1 MAIIYSTR
9 RFFIIKTIFINKY
22 LERIKTHITEKGFYF
37 VGSRDKNAKF
47 MQEYGFKKQD
57 IEDILLDLNK
67 EHHIGGPEN
76 DHNKTLEGD
85 IWKFKYGLELDKD
98 DIINI
103 YIKIRYNPPE
113 ELVCISFHEDEL
125 FE

>member
-1 MAIIYSTR
+1 MWK
-9 RFFIIKTIFINKY
+9 FI
-22 LERIKTHITEKGFYF
+22 
-37 VGSRDKNAKF
+37 
-47 MQEYGFKKQD
+47 YGF
-57 IEDILLDLNK
+57 
-67 EHHIGGPEN
+67 
-76 DHNKTLEGD
+76 
-85 IWKFKYGLELDKD
+85 ELDKE

>member
-1 MAIIYSTR
+1 
-9 RFFIIKTIFINKY
+9 
-22 LERIKTHITEKGFYF
+22 
-37 VGSRDKNAKF
+37 
-47 MQEYGFKKQD
+47 MQEYVFKKQD
-57 IEDILLDLNK
+57 IEYILLDLNK
-67 EHHIGGPEN
+67 EHHIGGPEY
-76 DHNKTLEGD
+76 DHYKTLEGD
-85 IWKFKYGLELDKD
+85 IWKFRYGLELDKD

>member
-1 MAIIYSTR
+1 M
-9 RFFIIKTIFINKY
+9 IKTQIINKY
-22 LERIKTHITEKGFYF
+22 LEKIKTHITQKGFDF
-37 VGSRDKNAKF
+37 AGNRDKNANF
-47 MQEYGFKKQD
+47 IEEYGFQIED
-57 IEDILLDLNK
+57 IKDILLDLNK
-67 EHHIGGPEN
+67 DHHIGGPEN
-76 DHNKTLEGD
+76 DHNQRLKGD
-85 IWKFKYGLELDKD
+85 VWKFIYGFELDKE